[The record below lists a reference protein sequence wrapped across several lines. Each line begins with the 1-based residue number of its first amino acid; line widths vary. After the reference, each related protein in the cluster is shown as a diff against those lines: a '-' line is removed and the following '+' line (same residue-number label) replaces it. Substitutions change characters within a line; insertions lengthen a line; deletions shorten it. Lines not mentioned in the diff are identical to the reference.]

1 MGTNIVNV
9 EASQWVEDSENTIK
23 TILPIKVTPN
33 ATYTISKWVG
43 VWATVYE
50 SNADGTVGNA
60 IASDNTSSFTFVP
73 ATDYV
78 IISMRNLVSD
88 NWGGDIKN
96 APSMCGLTVI
106 KTTEA

>member
-9 EASQWVEDSENTIK
+9 EASQWVVDNEK
-23 TILPIKVTPN
+23 TIVTISPIKVTPN
-33 ATYTISKWVG
+33 ATYTVSKREGIWV
-43 VWATVYE
+43 TVYV
-50 SNADGTVGNA
+50 SNADGAFGNA
-60 IASDNTSSFTFVP
+60 IANYNTSSFTFVP